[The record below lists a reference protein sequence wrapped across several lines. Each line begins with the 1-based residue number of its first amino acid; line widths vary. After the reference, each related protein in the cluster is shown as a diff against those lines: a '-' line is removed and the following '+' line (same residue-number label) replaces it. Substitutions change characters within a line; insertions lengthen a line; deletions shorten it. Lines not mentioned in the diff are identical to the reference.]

1 MLKFLHTADW
11 HLGQMFQ
18 NYERFEEHDVFLNW
32 LKQIIVQHEID
43 VLLISGDVFDHA
55 HPNIRSVRA
64 WYQFL
69 SDACELRSQLQ
80 IIVIAGNHDS
90 ATRLESPQP
99 LLDENRIRIIGVV
112 NRDENGEIPLEQFWI
127 PIEDENEQLKA
138 YCLAIPFL
146 RMGDFLNNDGVS
158 ISYSEGVEKMY
169 LSAYQYYLDH
179 LDTNTPVV
187 AMGHLHALN
196 AEVSDDEKNVERQ
209 IMGGAENIKISS
221 FHQDILYV
229 ALGHIHKSQR
239 IGGKEHIRYSGSPI
253 PMSFS
258 EMNYRHRV
266 LIFELKD
273 EKIQNI
279 EDIYVPVHT
288 RMIQVPQ
295 KAIPL
300 VEVLERLSQLE
311 DARPD
316 TAAPYL
322 ELKVLLTQPEPA
334 LRFAIENTLKGK
346 HVKLAKI
353 SVIKTDSDNNNDF
366 YYEELKELEQLN
378 PNDVF
383 ERIFK
388 RKFNSAPSKELNDL
402 FIQAHE
408 EAQNI
413 D

>member
-69 SDACELRSQLQ
+69 SDACELRRQLQ

-90 ATRLESPQP
+90 AIRLESPQP

-112 NRDENGEIPLEQFWI
+112 SRDENGEIPLEQFWV
-127 PIEDENEQLKA
+127 PIKDENNQLKA

-169 LSAYQYYLDH
+169 LSAYQYYLDY
-179 LDTNTPVV
+179 LDTNIPVV

-196 AEVSDDEKNVERQ
+196 AEVGEDENNVERQ
-209 IMGGAENIKISS
+209 IMGGAENIKTSS
-221 FHQDILYV
+221 FHPDVQYV

-258 EMNYRHRV
+258 EINYRHRV
-266 LIFELKD
+266 LTFELNGRKV
-273 EKIQNI
+273 QNI
-279 EDIYVPVHT
+279 EDVFVPIHT
-288 RMIQVPQ
+288 MMIQVPQ
-295 KAIPL
+295 KPIPL
-300 VEVLERLSQLE
+300 DEVLNRLSQLE
-311 DARPD
+311 DTRPD

-322 ELKVLLTQPEPA
+322 EVKVLLTQPEPT
-334 LRFAIENTLKGK
+334 LRFSIENVLKGK

-353 SVIKTDSDNNNDF
+353 SITKSNSDNNNELIF
-366 YYEELKELEQLN
+366 EELKELEQLN

-383 ERIFK
+383 ERIFV
-388 RKFNSAPSKELNDL
+388 RKFNTAPSKELNDL
-402 FIQAHE
+402 FVQAYE